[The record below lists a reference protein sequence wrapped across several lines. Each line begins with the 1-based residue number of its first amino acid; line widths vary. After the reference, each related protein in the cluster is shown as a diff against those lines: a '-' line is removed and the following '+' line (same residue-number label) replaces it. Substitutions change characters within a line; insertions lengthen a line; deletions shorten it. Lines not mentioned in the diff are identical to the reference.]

1 LGHVEDADAR
11 VVLQKNL
18 EGLKK
23 LLKAMG
29 EAEALRTYR

>member
-1 LGHVEDADAR
+1 VDDQDVK

-23 LLKAMG
+23 LLKVMG
-29 EAEALRTYR
+29 EEEALRSYR